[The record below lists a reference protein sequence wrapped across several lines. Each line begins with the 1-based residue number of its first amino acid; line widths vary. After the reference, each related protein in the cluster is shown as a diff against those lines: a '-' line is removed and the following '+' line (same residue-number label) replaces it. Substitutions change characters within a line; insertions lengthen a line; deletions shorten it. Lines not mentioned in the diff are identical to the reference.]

1 MTKNEK
7 RDEAQINDGKIFAI
21 LSYLSVLCIIPLL
34 LKKENDFEENDFVLQ
49 HGKQGLVLFV
59 GEVAVFI
66 VHIIIPW
73 IWNPGIFVFGVLS
86 FFGII
91 SVLQGRIIKLPFISK
106 IADNI
111 TL

>member
-34 LKKENDFEENDFVLQ
+34 LKKENDFVLQ